1 MFELG
6 KEGQAIHDVWV
17 EDGIAYSSNWRDG
30 VYLVDVGN
38 GIAGGTPA
46 KPVAFGNYTY
56 DSGANHATFP
66 FKSKSTGKFYA
77 VMGDEIFP
85 NGVNPNG
92 TNETA
97 GFLHF
102 VDFSDVKNPVEIA
115 RYELPGHGSHNY
127 WIDNDILYVGMYTGG
142 VRIVDISG
150 DLLGDLYKQGR
161 EIGYILTGTADGYIP
176 NDTMVWGA
184 QLYKGHVFYSDFNT
198 GIGVAKVSDLK
209 PNNSM
214 TNQYVD

>member
-1 MFELG
+1 M
-6 KEGQAIHDVWV
+6 
-17 EDGIAYSSNWRDG
+17 
-30 VYLVDVGN
+30 GN
-38 GIAGGTPA
+38 GIAGGTPEN
-46 KPVAFGNYTY
+46 PVAFGNYTY

-102 VDFSDVKNPVEIA
+102 VDFSDLKNPIEIA

-142 VRIVDISG
+142 VK
-150 DLLGDLYKQGR
+150 LLTLAAIYLAIFTSK
-161 EIGYILTGTADGYIP
+161 EEKL
-176 NDTMVWGA
+176 
-184 QLYKGHVFYSDFNT
+184 
-198 GIGVAKVSDLK
+198 GIF
-209 PNNSM
+209 
-214 TNQYVD
+214 